1 MCEMWEIC
9 KHVRLR
15 WVSGEQDDVTAG
27 TDYYDDDVDVEEDD
41 VTARADH
48 DDDVTA
54 GTDHDDVVEE
64 DDVTGTDNHHVE
76 LDDVT
81 AGADHYDEDVG
92 EFPSQGRRET
102 MVIIKLW

>member
-1 MCEMWEIC
+1 MCEMWEIR
-9 KHVRLR
+9 KHVQLK
-15 WVSGEQDDVTAG
+15 WVSGEEDDVTAF
-27 TDYYDDDVDVEEDD
+27 TDHDDDDVDVEEDD
-41 VTARADH
+41 VTA
-48 DDDVTA
+48 
-54 GTDHDDVVEE
+54 GTDHDDVIEE